1 VPQVGKPA
9 APLEPFVRGYV
20 QLDVSLPCHAVVFP
34 IPARSAPILEFMLG
48 DPHEV
53 LFTEH
58 ARRDTQHPCTIVGVQ
73 TYRRVEL
80 SMKGNLDNFVV
91 LFQPGGLSALLG
103 LPVDT
108 LTSRHEDGRAV
119 CGPWVDELRDRLGS
133 SASFAERV
141 RHADHCL
148 LQRRPAPSAHRGV
161 AAAAHSLLAQSGA
174 LRISRLVEQSG
185 LSARQFE
192 RRFAAH
198 VGMSPKLY
206 ARIVRFEAA
215 LKRKKQ
221 APGLRWTDVAHELGY
236 HDQMHMVHDFARL
249 AGATPSTVA
258 PELDIIVKE
267 ESAAEPSAG
276 RPLVRVSLHPLLA

>member
-1 VPQVGKPA
+1 MGRPA
-9 APLEPFVRGYV
+9 ATLAPFVRGYI
-20 QLDVSLPCHAVVFP
+20 QLDVALPGHPIVLP
-34 IPARSAPILEFMLG
+34 IPARSAPVLEFTLG
-48 DPHEV
+48 DPHHV
-53 LFTEH
+53 LFTER
-58 ARRDTQHPCTIVGVQ
+58 ARRETAHPCNIVGVQ

-80 SMKGNLDNFVV
+80 SMQGNVDSFVV

-103 LPVDT
+103 VPVDT
-108 LTSRHEDGRAV
+108 LTNRHEDGRAV
-119 CGPWVDELRDRLGS
+119 CGPWVDELRVRLGTS
-133 SASFAERV
+133 PSFAERV

-148 LQRRPAPSAHRGV
+148 LQRGPAPSAHRGV
-161 AAAAHSLLAQSGA
+161 DAAAHALLARCGA
-174 LRISRLVEQSG
+174 LRISQLVEQSG
-185 LSARQFE
+185 LSVRQFE

-198 VGMSPKLY
+198 VGMSPKRY
-206 ARIVRFEAA
+206 ARVVRFEAA

-267 ESAAEPSAG
+267 GSAAEPSSG